1 MSPSEKS
8 AHVHRIAVDIGFD
21 RVGIAPA
28 GPVARSDY
36 LRTWLDRG
44 QGASML
50 YLRRHFQQRTDPR
63 KLLPD
68 ARSIIVTALNYHQ
81 PVPKRPD
88 DEPRG
93 RVARYAWGDDY
104 HGVVKDRLAALSQSL
119 RVAIDEP
126 FDAKACVDT
135 APVLER
141 EWAAVA
147 GVGWIGKNT
156 MVLHQDLGSYFFLGE
171 IITTLELA
179 PDAPATDRC
188 GSCTRCLEACPTGAL
203 SAPYEM
209 DASRCISYLTIELR
223 EEIPQRFQPAIDD
236 WIFGCDI
243 CQEVCPYNRGAPTS
257 QAFPIRPP
265 VPYPPLA
272 DILSWTPRDYGTTL
286 RGSAMRRAKLPM
298 LQRNAAIA
306 LTNTSRG

>member
-8 AHVHRIAVDIGFD
+8 AHVRRIAVGIGFD
-21 RVGIAPA
+21 RVGIARA

-44 QGASML
+44 RGASML
-50 YLRRHFQQRTDPR
+50 YLHRYFQQRADPR

-68 ARSIIVTALNYHQ
+68 ARSIIVAALNYHQ
-81 PVPKRPD
+81 PAPERPD

-104 HGVVKDRLAALSQSL
+104 HGVVRDRLAALIEAL
-119 RVAIDEP
+119 RLAIGEP
-126 FDAKACVDT
+126 FDARACVDT

-203 SAPYEM
+203 PAPYEM

-223 EEIPQRFQPAIDD
+223 EDIPQGLRPAIDD
-236 WIFGCDI
+236 WIFGCDT

-265 VPYPPLA
+265 GPYPLLA
-272 DILSWTPRDYGTTL
+272 DVLSWAPRDYRTTL
-286 RGSAMRRAKLPM
+286 RGSATKRAKLPM

-306 LTNTSRG
+306 LANIGRR